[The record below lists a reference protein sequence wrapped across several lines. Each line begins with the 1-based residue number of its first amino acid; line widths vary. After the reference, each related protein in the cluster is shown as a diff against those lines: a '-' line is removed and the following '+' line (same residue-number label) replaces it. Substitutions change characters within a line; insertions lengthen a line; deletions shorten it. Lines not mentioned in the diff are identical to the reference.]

1 MHARRAARG
10 YKAVSERQSK
20 AAARVSTHSHG
31 PSMRAGERT
40 VGRRAGGQEGLGEG
54 LGAETPLPVFAAP

>member
-1 MHARRAARG
+1 
-10 YKAVSERQSK
+10 
-20 AAARVSTHSHG
+20 
-31 PSMRAGERT
+31 MRAGERT